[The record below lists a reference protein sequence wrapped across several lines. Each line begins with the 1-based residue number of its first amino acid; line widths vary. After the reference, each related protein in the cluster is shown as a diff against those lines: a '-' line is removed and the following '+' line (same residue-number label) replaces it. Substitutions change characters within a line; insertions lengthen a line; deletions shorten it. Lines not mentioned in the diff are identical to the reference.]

1 MRTTTCSTL
10 PLLAG
15 LLILSALPHAH
26 GGTYRGPGDTVPPG
40 AGGGAGGTSPSGPV
54 NPGTNGTGSNPSST
68 PGGRGSGT
76 GGLPGGDDPL
86 SNGSQTYFP
95 GGTDLSKWTFWW
107 EFNKDPYLQLKQA
120 LGKTQ
125 STAGEE
131 FFDPRGS
138 TRVKPTW
145 RPTRTQIEET
155 IVPALLEAL
164 TRESNNDILTSCAM
178 ALAKIGDTRT
188 ETGASAVLNALMA
201 HLSSNVQEVSETAVI
216 ALGVLGDEAAVPL
229 LLELLEDAPAA
240 RERIGR
246 REVNYRT
253 RSFAAYG
260 LALSGRAS
268 GDLELQQ
275 RIVEALFRTLDADR
289 ASTRDV
295 EVACVIALGLLPI
308 DEARAYEPADGARD
322 GASAP
327 PSIYRRGQI
336 LRLARFLEDDK
347 RHEIARAHVPAALAR
362 LCEGLAPERA
372 AAMKTELAP
381 RLLRRLERAVR
392 EKGPVVQSIV
402 YALGA
407 FGDDDADPLD
417 AQIRRTLIEAGNGRI
432 DPQAAYFSR
441 IALAYAAAR
450 PGNGPG
456 AGAGT
461 QEAWQHFAR
470 ELAGKA
476 KSNARAWNALG
487 AGVLGRRLRE
497 QGRAVVELGESLR
510 AEASAAR
517 GAEEI
522 AAASIA
528 LGILGEPESARLL
541 RERLRTSNTETQG
554 YVCVALGMLQC
565 MEARPELAALVDGAR
580 YKPELL
586 KQGAIAL
593 GLLGDKEAGQRLVGM
608 LANTQTLAAQAALV
622 QALGFIGDRDSVAPL
637 IELLRDE
644 TRTPLARAFA
654 AAALGA
660 IADQRSLPWNSSIAI
675 DLNYRASTAT
685 LNQPDTGNGI
695 LNIL

>member
-1 MRTTTCSTL
+1 MRTTSCSTL
-10 PLLAG
+10 LLFTG
-15 LLILSALPHAH
+15 LLILPALPHAH
-26 GGTYRGPGDTVPPG
+26 GGTYRGPGDTLPPG
-40 AGGGAGGTSPSGPV
+40 AGGGVGGTSPTGPLG
-54 NPGTNGTGSNPSST
+54 PGANGTGSNPSGT
-68 PGGRGSGT
+68 PGVSGDRT
-76 GGLPGGDDPL
+76 PGIPGGSNPL
-86 SNGSQTYFP
+86 SNGSQTYLP

-107 EFNKDPYLQLKQA
+107 EFNKDPYLLLKQA
-120 LGKTQ
+120 LEHSQ
-125 STAGEE
+125 STAGEA
-131 FFDPRGS
+131 FFDPRGAA
-138 TRVKPTW
+138 RVKSTW
-145 RPTRTQIEET
+145 RPTRPQIEGT

-164 TRESNNDILTSCAM
+164 TGESNNDILTSCAM

-188 ETGASAVLNALMA
+188 ETGESAVLNALSA
-201 HLSSNVQEVSETAVI
+201 QLSSNVQEVSETAVI
-216 ALGVLGDEAAVPL
+216 ALGILGDKAAVPL
-229 LLELLEDAPAA
+229 LLELLEDTPAA
-240 RERIGR
+240 RERIGK

-308 DEARAYEPADGARD
+308 DEALAYEPVDGARD

-336 LRLARFLEDDK
+336 LRLARLLEDDK
-347 RHEIARAHVPAALAR
+347 RHEITRAHVPAALAR
-362 LCEGLAPERA
+362 LCERLAPERA
-372 AAMKTELAP
+372 AAMKAELAP
-381 RLLRRLERAVR
+381 RMLRRLERAVR
-392 EKGPVVQSIV
+392 EKAPVVQSIV

-417 AQIRRTLIEAGNGRI
+417 AQIRRTLIEAGSSRV
-432 DPQAAYFSR
+432 DPQTAYFSR

-450 PGNGPG
+450 PGSGPR
-456 AGAGT
+456 AGEGT
-461 QEAWQHFAR
+461 QEAWRHFAR
-470 ELAGKA
+470 ELAGKTR
-476 KSNARAWNALG
+476 SDARAWNALG

-497 QGRAVVELGESLR
+497 QGRTVVELGESLR

-517 GAEEI
+517 GEEEF
-522 AAASIA
+522 AAVAIA

-541 RERLRTSNTETQG
+541 RERLRKSNTETQG

-565 MEARPELAALVDGAR
+565 MEARPEVAALVEGAR

-593 GLLGDKEAGQRLVGM
+593 GLLGDKEAGNRLVGM
-608 LANTQTLAAQAALV
+608 LESTNTLAAQAALV
-622 QALGFIGDRDSVAPL
+622 QALGFIGDRDSVTPL
-637 IELLRDE
+637 IELLRDK
-644 TRTPLARAFA
+644 TRTPLGRAFA

-675 DLNYRASTAT
+675 DLNYRASTET